1 MAWVVLV
8 GPCRACR
15 VERREKLRKG
25 KERRGEPN
33 YLSYEILSYEQVP
46 SSSSSFIPVKTIRVV
61 RVLFLCVL
69 PALLPAL
76 NKKEDT
82 GCGWWCWWW

>member
-25 KERRGEPN
+25 EERRGEESLIIYPMRS
-33 YLSYEILSYEQVP
+33 YPMSKSLLLLLLSYL
-46 SSSSSFIPVKTIRVV
+46 
-61 RVLFLCVL
+61 
-69 PALLPAL
+69 
-76 NKKEDT
+76 
-82 GCGWWCWWW
+82 